1 MTGTIPPILD
11 AVDSIRDDMLE
22 AMPDI
27 PIEHTHM
34 FVQAYNMMTEIADR
48 IYMDATGDRTIE
60 EIHGG
65 E

>member
-1 MTGTIPPILD
+1 MTMGIPPVLD
-11 AVDSIRDDMLE
+11 KVDAIRDDMLR

-27 PIEHTHM
+27 PVEHTHM
-34 FVQAYNMMTEIADR
+34 FVQAYDIMTEIADM

>member
-1 MTGTIPPILD
+1 MTEVIPPILD
-11 AVDSIRDDMLE
+11 AMDSIRDDMLR

-27 PIEHTHM
+27 PVEHTHM
-34 FVQAYNMMTEIADR
+34 FVQAYSIMTEIADM

-60 EIHGG
+60 EVHGG